1 MESLVN
7 RYLRAAVVFASCA
20 ILSSCAGLNHPTG
33 TIEQKFAAT
42 GVWAVTASPGG
53 ACCDS
58 LGNAFDLYYPTN
70 LGANG
75 FKHPILTWG
84 NGTNGAPGDYATF
97 LRHMAS

>member
-42 GVWAVTASPGG
+42 GVWQSRRARG
-53 ACCDS
+53 ALAAIPS
-58 LGNAFDLYYPTN
+58 ATPSISTTRPT
-70 LGANG
+70 LAQTGSS
-75 FKHPILTWG
+75 TQ
-84 NGTNGAPGDYATF
+84 
-97 LRHMAS
+97 S